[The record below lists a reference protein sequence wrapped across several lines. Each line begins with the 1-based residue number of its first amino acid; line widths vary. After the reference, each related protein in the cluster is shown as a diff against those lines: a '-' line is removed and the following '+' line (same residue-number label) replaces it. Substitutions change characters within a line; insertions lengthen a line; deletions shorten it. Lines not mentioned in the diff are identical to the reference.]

1 VSSMSSIGKDTGNTE
16 ETNFDALVRE
26 VGGRTTRRVL
36 AQLENQD
43 YISSIA
49 KDLRKAHQTIE
60 YHIEKLQEK
69 GLVKETGDADGRK
82 FYKTTEKGEI
92 VLNKINIPE

>member
-1 VSSMSSIGKDTGNTE
+1 MSSTGKDTGNTE

-60 YHIEKLQEK
+60 YHVKKLEEK
-69 GLVKETGDADGRK
+69 GLVKETGKTDGRT
-82 FYKTTEKGEI
+82 FYKTTDKGRI
-92 VLNKINIPE
+92 VIDRMNIPGK